1 MQPQLGLNQVK
12 AGQAEALH
20 SLHNPQTLPAAVA
33 MSMLGIHPSAIGNL
47 WWHTGNPAVNNFG
60 TGYQAVVIAMFAVAF
75 PLTLLFR
82 TWATS
87 LATILLAGQLSE
99 VVVEWGKGRHAGV
112 QCA

>member
-1 MQPQLGLNQVK
+1 
-12 AGQAEALH
+12 
-20 SLHNPQTLPAAVA
+20 

-87 LATILLAGQLSE
+87 LATILLAGQLTDE
-99 VVVEWGKGRHAGV
+99 VVEQGHARLAGV
-112 QCA
+112 QSA